1 MRLLVGLGN
10 PGREYDD
17 TRHNVGFLV
26 VDKVADRVGASVDD
40 KKFRAR
46 VGRGRIGQ
54 ESTLIMKPQTYMNLS
69 GESVGPALGFFKL
82 STDDV
87 VVVHDELDLPLGRLK
102 LKRGGGHGGHN
113 GLRSLIKH
121 LPDDRFI
128 RIRIGIGR
136 PPPQWDTADY
146 VLSKFR
152 SDEWTAVDEAV
163 STAADAVEAIFRDGI
178 SKAMATFN
186 RDTDK
191 GANDAKK
198 KRADRP
204 EATTAPRSAE
214 AREPEGARPPKREE
228 KS

>member
-26 VDKVADRVGASVDD
+26 VDKVAEKMGTAVDD

-46 VGRGRIGQ
+46 VGRGRVGDAA
-54 ESTLIMKPQTYMNLS
+54 TLLMKPQTYMNLS
-69 GESVGPALGFFKL
+69 GESVGPALGFYKL
-82 STDDV
+82 TTEDV

-136 PPPQWDTADY
+136 PPPQWDPADY

-152 SDEWTAVDEAV
+152 SQEWTAVDQAV
-163 STAADAVEAIFRDGI
+163 ATAADAVEAIFRDGV

-186 RDTDK
+186 RDPDK

-198 KRADRP
+198 KRADRA
-204 EATTAPRSAE
+204 ETEKGPRPAE
-214 AREPEGARPPKREE
+214 AREPARPPKREE